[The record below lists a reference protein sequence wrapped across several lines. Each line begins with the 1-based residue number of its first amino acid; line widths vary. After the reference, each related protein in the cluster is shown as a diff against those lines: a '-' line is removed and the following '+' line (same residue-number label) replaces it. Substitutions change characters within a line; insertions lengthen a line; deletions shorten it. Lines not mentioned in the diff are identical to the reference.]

1 MKGYMIVIEGGNGAG
16 KGMVIEGLEA
26 HFAQQGRDVVLSKE
40 PGATRFGLRLRKM
53 ILDNEYPELFNESKL
68 LLFAAARAQNL
79 REVILPALQAD
90 KLILCDRWATSSVSF
105 QGYAEGLPIEVVKAA
120 NQVALG
126 PFQPDIVFIL
136 DIDPQIGIERTRARN
151 AEKDY
156 FEQKPLEYHRRARH
170 GYLTQAQEDPERFV
184 VIDASQPPEVVLAQI
199 IAILEVRMKTA
210 QQDRNLLSA

>member
-1 MKGYMIVIEGGNGAG
+1 MKGYMVVIEGVNGGG

-151 AEKDY
+151 AEADV
-156 FEQKPLEYHRRARH
+156 FEQKPIDYHRRARS
-170 GYLTQAQEDPERFV
+170 GYLIQAQEDPERFV

-199 IAILEVRMKTA
+199 IAILEVRMKAA